1 MSAKSSLL
9 CNFCFNESTAGADA
23 SVEVSK
29 LHNIIKGSTVYY
41 IVAWLCAEYNPFYQF
56 VFLHLRTEKSCF
68 DDGNGSLN
76 EWSLEHLINTVSPNT
91 FVHAPGGDL
100 YYATTDYGRT
110 LNTDSDP
117 HRVLFSSSLR
127 LGRSPP
133 PEKILL
139 NFPPYMNT
147 SLYFIGTFGSSNHK
161 PAIGILGMF
170 GSDGLSM
177 TIDRLKCIA
186 KMKYLGFK
194 LIPWNIDDFKES
206 VNDAC
211 DDRIEQAVSSNGFT
225 DELTNVEKLIQ
236 FVTEMSQNPNVQ
248 NWCLTT
254 PTMLAN
260 IQTSHVKVKMR
271 Y

>member
-1 MSAKSSLL
+1 M
-9 CNFCFNESTAGADA
+9 CRID
-23 SVEVSK
+23 
-29 LHNIIKGSTVYY
+29 
-41 IVAWLCAEYNPFYQF
+41 PFYQF
-56 VFLHLRTEKSCF
+56 VFLHLHTEKSCF

-91 FVHAPGGDL
+91 FVDAPAGNP

-127 LGRSPP
+127 LGRFPP

-147 SLYFIGTFGSSNHK
+147 SLYFIGTFGSSNQK
-161 PAIGILGMF
+161 PTIGILGMF
-170 GSDGLSM
+170 GIDSLGM

-260 IQTSHVKVKMR
+260 TQTSHVQVKMR